1 MIQVLLLMLV
11 NLILYLLTVYY
22 LVRHPSNNMIVAS
35 MVDKRIVQIFL
46 LVIDW
51 HFFRHT
57 AQTVMVRK
65 SNHEIWYPDIYP
77 TNCFSHFSRQNAR
90 ELTPAGGEGSE
101 SGLVSKEAREQL
113 VGRKHFVFLLNQKT
127 TSYSSKVLYTK
138 LFLILGILWMFSTI
152 HYILHSNH
160 PDGFCH
166 YSNNLEVFFRVI
178 DSLNLLRGFFMF
190 VIFVCKE
197 NVKKK
202 VGAMFG
208 LRRCEH
214 NGSVKTLHETTEMT
228 EMAVA

>member
-1 MIQVLLLMLV
+1 MLGNLLLYLV
-11 NLILYLLTVYY
+11 TVYY
-22 LVRHPSNNMIVAS
+22 LV
-35 MVDKRIVQIFL
+35 
-46 LVIDW
+46 
-51 HFFRHT
+51 RHT

-65 SNHEIWYPDIYP
+65 SR
-77 TNCFSHFSRQNAR
+77 RQNAR
-90 ELTPAGGEGSE
+90 GVNPAGGDGSE

-113 VGRKHFVFLLNQKT
+113 
-127 TSYSSKVLYTK
+127 VLYTK

-160 PDGFCH
+160 PEGLCH

-197 NVKKK
+197 NVKNK
-202 VGAMFG
+202 VRARFG
-208 LRRCEH
+208 LVRGEH

-228 EMAVA
+228 EMAVG

>member
-1 MIQVLLLMLV
+1 
-11 NLILYLLTVYY
+11 
-22 LVRHPSNNMIVAS
+22 
-35 MVDKRIVQIFL
+35 
-46 LVIDW
+46 
-51 HFFRHT
+51 
-57 AQTVMVRK
+57 
-65 SNHEIWYPDIYP
+65 
-77 TNCFSHFSRQNAR
+77 
-90 ELTPAGGEGSE
+90 
-101 SGLVSKEAREQL
+101 
-113 VGRKHFVFLLNQKT
+113 
-127 TSYSSKVLYTK
+127 
-138 LFLILGILWMFSTI
+138 MFSTI

-160 PDGFCH
+160 PDGLCH

-178 DSLNLLRGFFMF
+178 DSLILLRGFFMF